1 MNYKD
6 PLKELKRKQFYND
19 YKELEDK
26 FKKGEKLNINGID
39 YGVESICACFD
50 TSELELRLIH
60 IGEPLKYL
68 HKKEFKAGDKVKL
81 NQHIPAAMNRAIGY
95 RKYYEVVRT
104 ENIQINKTKT
114 EQFLAIDGVKGLTSA
129 EYFDLYVED
138 EDRDFTLDELVFI
151 QGHLGSISDE
161 FENELSIE
169 SDNKRLD
176 LLKRKIDTIK
186 NINKKI
192 TKLFMRY

>member
-1 MNYKD
+1 MDNKD
-6 PLKELKRKQFYND
+6 FEMLYNSKIDKHIEYLKDCWLNKKTITIEDAKYFI
-19 YKELEDK
+19 KEFTHREGIDPGVDIGLV
-26 FKKGEKLNINGID
+26 FKEFDLNI
-39 YGVESICACFD
+39 
-50 TSELELRLIH
+50 
-60 IGEPLKYL
+60 
-68 HKKEFKAGDKVKL
+68 KKEFKAGDKVKL
-81 NQHIPAAMNRAIGY
+81 NQHIPSAMNRAIGY

-138 EDRDFTLDELVFI
+138 ENRDFTLDELVFI